1 MGEKRNCL
9 SIVILLYCK
18 MLKKKKSVSIVIL
31 LYCKMLKNIVV
42 YVKDSYVIL
51 YCGVLK
57 DVCTTE

>member
-1 MGEKRNCL
+1 MDEKRNCL
-9 SIVILLYCK
+9 
-18 MLKKKKSVSIVIL
+18 SIVIL

>member
-1 MGEKRNCL
+1 MGEKKTVCN
-9 SIVILLYCK
+9 IT
-18 MLKKKKSVSIVIL
+18 
-31 LYCKMLKNIVV
+31 IVV